1 VDVRSGL
8 YDRERGAPL
17 VFVRGRVLSHAAAP
31 VAKVRVSVQLVRGEE
46 VIASAEG
53 VAGAVPTPEE
63 LYGAVDPA
71 ALAAVVAAAVV
82 RAPAVVRPG
91 DAVPFLVPLGD
102 APAEVEGT
110 SIRVEV
116 EPARGGTR

>member
-1 VDVRSGL
+1 M
-8 YDRERGAPL
+8 
-17 VFVRGRVLSHAAAP
+17 
-31 VAKVRVSVQLVRGEE
+31 
-46 VIASAEG
+46 
-53 VAGAVPTPEE
+53 
-63 LYGAVDPA
+63 
-71 ALAAVVAAAVV
+71 AVVVV